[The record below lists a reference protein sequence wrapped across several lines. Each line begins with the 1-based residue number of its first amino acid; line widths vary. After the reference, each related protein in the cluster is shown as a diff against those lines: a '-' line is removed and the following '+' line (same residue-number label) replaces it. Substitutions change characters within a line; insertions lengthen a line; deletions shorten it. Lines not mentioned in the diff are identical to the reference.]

1 MFYFGSVK
9 AFKIN
14 KSKYSN
20 TFHTA
25 CGRSGSIQHNMDDA
39 NPAVNFFETYSII
52 YRHFQIWSCVI
63 A

>member
-25 CGRSGSIQHNMDDA
+25 CGRSGSIQHNTDDA
-39 NPAVNFFETYSII
+39 NPAVNFFETHSII
-52 YRHFQIWSCVI
+52 
-63 A
+63 